1 MKLITWNE
9 TFSVHV
15 EEIDA
20 QHQWLTDI
28 INALYDELN
37 ENKEK
42 KVLEIIIDSL
52 AQYTQT
58 HFKTEENY
66 MLQYNYPGFK
76 EHKAKHEILAQKVVE
91 WNQAIKNGQG
101 SLTKEMLF
109 FLKEWFENHEVNVD
123 APLGNFL
130 NSKGIR

>member
-37 ENKEK
+37 ENKGK
-42 KVLEIIIDSL
+42 RVLEIIVTSL
-52 AQYTQT
+52 AQYTQV
-58 HFKTEENY
+58 HFETEEKY
-66 MLQYNYPGFK
+66 MLQYNYPGYK
-76 EHKAKHEILAQKVVE
+76 EHKAKHEMLAQKVME
-91 WNQAIKNGQG
+91 WNQTIKNGQG

-109 FLKEWFENHEVNVD
+109 FLKEWLENHEVNVD
-123 APLGNFL
+123 GPLGNFL
-130 NSKGIR
+130 NSKGVR